1 MTNATGAPHAYKK
14 IVFGRRNRNISQK
27 TKPYNRFISIETR
40 SKCYKKCLGEEE
52 EEEEEDEEKQ
62 NQKLNQKKH
71 KKHKKH
77 KKLNVTRKKKT
88 NISPPPAAATAS
100 QPENFFLKLA
110 QKMLG
115 Y

>member
-52 EEEEEDEEKQ
+52 EDEVEEKQ

-71 KKHKKH
+71 KKHKK
-77 KKLNVTRKKKT
+77 LNVTRKKT

>member
-52 EEEEEDEEKQ
+52 EEEEEKQ
-62 NQKLNQKKH
+62 NQKLNQ